1 MKKIILLLT
10 VSLSIN
16 IFAQGI
22 PQLEL
27 KQTGVESIVVDVD
40 GKNASEL
47 YNKALNWVQ
56 ETYKNPDEVLK
67 AKIENDKIRL
77 NGYSDSSWHM
87 DSFGLKNT
95 YYGYKYTIEA
105 SFKDGKYK
113 FDYLINELI
122 DPKGEF
128 NFSYD
133 AFWKKNGTLRK
144 QFVASV
150 KEINEEMNKLSQS
163 YYEYVSGKTQKK
175 NDDW

>member
-56 ETYKNPDEVLK
+56 ETYKNP
-67 AKIENDKIRL
+67 R
-77 NGYSDSSWHM
+77 
-87 DSFGLKNT
+87 
-95 YYGYKYTIEA
+95 
-105 SFKDGKYK
+105 
-113 FDYLINELI
+113 
-122 DPKGEF
+122 
-128 NFSYD
+128 
-133 AFWKKNGTLRK
+133 
-144 QFVASV
+144 
-150 KEINEEMNKLSQS
+150 
-163 YYEYVSGKTQKK
+163 
-175 NDDW
+175 